1 MAGQDVKLQIVVNA
15 RDEASKTLKDIGIQT
30 ENLEKQTKG
39 YGNALQG
46 ALGFLSAYAGAQ
58 GLTALI
64 NATEESNKQFA
75 QARFFLAGYSKNVDE
90 NFTILKEWGA
100 QQQRTIGVGD
110 EYATL
115 VASKLLPRV
124 QKMNKAQEYANVLL
138 RGQRIGMLNANE
150 AANMMMRATEG
161 NERALRFLLEQFG
174 IAAPEFVSLQT
185 LFEELARRV
194 EEGEKAM
201 SPFSIQWARL
211 KETTGD
217 FMENA
222 GAPLVQWLGTAIG
235 WINDLIEKFPWL
247 SKVISAAMLVI
258 AGVLAIAGV
267 AMTVQFLMPLLSGIG
282 ALGAA
287 IVPFLLNPWTLAII
301 ALVALGILLYTHW
314 DQVKE
319 IIKNVWA
326 AIKNVWT
333 VTVDYLS
340 DKMLSFYNTLVALW
354 TGFKDF
360 WIGIWQA
367 IKDTIKSAS
376 DYINNIINQAIQAV
390 NNAISA
396 VSNLASRVGSSISSG
411 VTSVINTVTGKKAGG
426 GIVEAGQTYLVG
438 EKGPELFVP
447 NGGGS
452 IIANGA
458 GVGGGSVMVDMR
470 GGVFL
475 DRTVAV
481 QIGDMIIRRLREIH
495 RISTN

>member
-30 ENLEKQTKG
+30 ENLEKSTKN
-39 YGNALQG
+39 YGSALQG
-46 ALGFLSAYAGAQ
+46 ALGFLSAYAGTK
-58 GLTALI
+58 GLVSLI
-64 NATEESNKQFA
+64 NATEESNKQLA
-75 QARFFLAGYSKNVDE
+75 QARFFLAGYGKNVDD
-90 NFTILKEWGA
+90 NFAILKNWGVE
-100 QQQRTIGVGD
+100 QQKEIGIGD

-150 AANMMMRATEG
+150 AANMMIRATEG

-194 EEGEKAM
+194 DEGEKAM
-201 SPFSIQWARL
+201 SPFSTQWARL
-211 KETTGD
+211 KENVGD

-222 GAPLVQWLGTAIG
+222 GAPLVSWLGTAIG
-235 WINDLIEKFPWL
+235 WINQLIDRFPWL
-247 SKVISAAMLVI
+247 GQIISGAMLVI
-258 AGVLAIAGV
+258 AGVLAVAGV
-267 AMTVQFLMPLLSGIG
+267 AATVQFILPLLSGIG

-287 IVPFLLNPWTLAII
+287 IVPFLLNPWTIAIA
-301 ALVALGILLYTHW
+301 ALIVLGILLYTHW

-319 IIKNVWA
+319 IIKNVWN
-326 AIKNVWT
+326 AIKNVWD

-340 DKMLSFYNTLVALW
+340 DKMLAFYDTLVAIW

-360 WIGIWQA
+360 WIGVWQA

-396 VSNLASRVGSSISSG
+396 VSNLASRVGSSISG
-411 VTSVINTVTGKKAGG
+411 AVTSVVNTVTGKKAGG
-426 GIVEAGQTYLVG
+426 GTVEAGRTYLVG

-452 IIANGA
+452 IIANGS
-458 GVGGGSVMVDMR
+458 GIGGSNVMVDMR

-495 RISTN
+495 RIGTN

>member
-115 VASKLLPRV
+115 VAAKLLPRV
-124 QKMNKAQEYANVLL
+124 QKMNKAQEYANILL
-138 RGQRIGMLNANE
+138 RGQRIGMLNAQE

-235 WINDLIEKFPWL
+235 WLNDLIEKFPWL

-396 VSNLASRVGSSISSG
+396 VGNLASRVGSSISSG

-426 GIVEAGQTYLVG
+426 GTVESGRAYLVG

-481 QIGDMIIRRLREIH
+481 QIGDMIVRRLREIH

>member
-1 MAGQDVKLQIVVNA
+1 MSGQDVKLQIVVNA
-15 RDEASKTLKDIGIQT
+15 RDEASKTLKDIGVQT

-39 YGNALQG
+39 YGSALQG
-46 ALGFLSAYAGAQ
+46 ALGFLSAYAGTK
-58 GLTALI
+58 GLVSLI
-64 NATEESNKQFA
+64 NATEESNKQLA
-75 QARFFLAGYSKNVDE
+75 QARFFLAGYSKNVDD
-90 NFTILKEWGA
+90 NFAILKEWGA

-124 QKMNKAQEYANVLL
+124 QKMNKTQEYANILL

-150 AANMMMRATEG
+150 AANMMIRATEG

-211 KETTGD
+211 KETAGD

-267 AMTVQFLMPLLSGIG
+267 AATVQFLMPLLSGIG

-287 IVPFLLNPWTLAII
+287 IAPFLLNPWTLAIV
-301 ALVALGILLYTHW
+301 ALIALGILLYTHW

-340 DKMLSFYNTLVALW
+340 DKMLSFYNTLVEIW

-367 IKDTIKSAS
+367 IKDSIKSAS

-396 VSNLASRVGSSISSG
+396 VSNLASRVGSSISG
-411 VTSVINTVTGKKAGG
+411 AVTSVVNTVTGKKAGG
-426 GIVEAGQTYLVG
+426 GTVEAGRTYLVG

-452 IIANGA
+452 IISNGA
-458 GVGGGSVMVDMR
+458 AVGGGSVMVDMR

-481 QIGDMIIRRLREIH
+481 QIGDMIVRRLREIH